1 MTAVQYPSS
10 QSVISGNIV
19 TTAGPNLGTGYDVMG
34 RPSTLTDLATNSA
47 IISAATYGAA
57 NQLLTLS
64 GQITET
70 RSYNSLM
77 QLTQLVSSNTSGGSI
92 NISYAYSSTQN
103 NGKIT
108 SKPTISAASR

>member
-10 QSVISGNIV
+10 QSVVGGNIV
-19 TTAGPNLGTGYDVMG
+19 TATGPNLGTAYDVMG
-34 RPSTLTDLATNSA
+34 RPSTLTDLATSSA

-92 NISYAYSSTQN
+92 VSVKRTPVELE
-103 NGKIT
+103 GEGC
-108 SKPTISAASR
+108 